1 MVKTGLRPPLTMA
14 VIDEDTFSNIP
25 WNSSNNESGMVGS
38 SSSTPTIE
46 AEPPS
51 AQAQHHGADLE
62 RLDPGL
68 SGDILECIVSEP
80 RKEQDG
86 TKDAFVS
93 YLITTHV
100 RLRSSCYTV
109 VSCLYTKSPT

>member
-1 MVKTGLRPPLTMA
+1 MA

-25 WNSSNNESGMVGS
+25 WNSGS
-38 SSSTPTIE
+38 SAAGAPGPSSSTPTIE

-51 AQAQHHGADLE
+51 VEEQRHGADLE
-62 RLDPGL
+62 RQDPGL

-86 TKDAFVS
+86 SKDAFVS
-93 YLITTHV
+93 YLITTNV
-100 RLRSSCYTV
+100 RPRL
-109 VSCLYTKSPT
+109 L

>member
-1 MVKTGLRPPLTMA
+1 MA

-25 WNSSNNESGMVGS
+25 WNSGSIASGEDEAS
-38 SSSTPTIE
+38 SSAPTIE

-51 AQAQHHGADLE
+51 AEERHHGEELE
-62 RLDPGL
+62 RQDPGL
-68 SGDILECIVSEP
+68 SGDYLECTVSEP

-93 YLITTHV
+93 YLVTTNVGHV
-100 RLRSSCYTV
+100 RSYWYRKLV
-109 VSCLYTKSPT
+109 NIKLIL